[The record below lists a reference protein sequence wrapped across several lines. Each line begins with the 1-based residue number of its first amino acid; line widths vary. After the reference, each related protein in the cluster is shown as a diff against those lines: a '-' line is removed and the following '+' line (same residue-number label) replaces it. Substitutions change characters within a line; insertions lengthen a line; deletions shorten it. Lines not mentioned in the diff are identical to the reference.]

1 MRRLTIIRHGLTAW
15 NAAGRFQGHSDVPL
29 SPEGRAQSA
38 ALAAYAASFP
48 SADAIVSSPSVR
60 AVETARIVY
69 PGREPITDG
78 RLRELDFGAFEGRT
92 RAELESDPRWV
103 DWFADPYLRPAP
115 AGEAYVQLRE
125 RVVAWLAEARARWV
139 GGHVVAFSHSGTIQ
153 MLIAHLLGV
162 ERPRWRKRIFVRHT
176 GVTHV
181 LFRGDEAL
189 VERVNDTRHLVAE
202 GDDPFIE

>member
-15 NAAGRFQGHSDVPL
+15 NAAGRFQGHADVPL
-29 SPEGRAQSA
+29 APEGRAQSA
-38 ALAAYAASFP
+38 ALAGYAATFP
-48 SADAIVSSPSVR
+48 SADAVISSPSVR

-69 PGREPITDG
+69 PGREPLTDG

-92 RAELESDPRWV
+92 RDELEHDPRWA

-115 AGEAYVQLRE
+115 AGEAYVQVRE
-125 RVVAWLAEARARWV
+125 RVVAFLADARARWPDA
-139 GGHVVAFSHSGTIQ
+139 HVVAFSHSGTIQ

-162 ERPRWRKRIFVRHT
+162 ERPRWRKRIFVRPT

-181 LFRGDEAL
+181 LFRGDDA
-189 VERVNDTRHLVAE
+189 VIERVNDTRHLVAD
-202 GDDPFIE
+202 GDDPFAA